1 MDENNVSNIDFLN
14 KLQAEGIL
22 KQLISRGLLPL
33 KVSFH
38 REIYLQVHAQLLI
51 NGGNHG
57 KAVSHVSSKL
67 NIEPMTVYRAL
78 RFMKAA

>member
-1 MDENNVSNIDFLN
+1 MTNIEFLN

-22 KQLISRGLLPL
+22 KQLINRGLLPL

-38 REIYLQVHAQLLI
+38 REIYLQVTAQLLI
-51 NGGNHG
+51 NGNNHG
-57 KAVSHVSSKL
+57 KAVSHVASKL

-78 RFMKAA
+78 KFMKAA